1 MDDLSYWLALHK
13 ASGIGPATFSQLFD
27 HYPNPRLLFDTPEAL
42 QQLDLAPAQKSAVQK
57 AIHKPDWKA
66 VEQELLWAEAT
77 ENHILLLTQTD
88 YPELLKQI
96 HSPPPLLFIKGQV
109 SVLNEIQLAM
119 VGSRNPSIDGHETAW
134 QFAHHLAQHGMV
146 ITSGMALG
154 IDAQSHY
161 GALKAQGKSI
171 AVAGTGLDRIY
182 PARHKELA
190 WQLIE
195 HGAIVSEYPLGTG
208 PMKYNFPQR
217 NRIISG
223 LSVGTLVVE
232 AAQKSGSLITAYSA
246 LEQAREVFA
255 IPGSIHNPLS
265 RGCHQLIKS
274 GAKLVETAEDI
285 LEELASLMFASQI
298 NTNNSAAGS
307 HSTNISIDSANKSHK
322 KIQSIDPLLPKIQ
335 QKILKNLGY
344 NPISVDVLTIRSGL
358 SVAEINANLVLL
370 EVEDYIQSHPG
381 RMVSLK
387 SN

>member
-1 MDDLSYWLALHK
+1 
-13 ASGIGPATFSQLFD
+13 
-27 HYPNPRLLFDTPEAL
+27 
-42 QQLDLAPAQKSAVQK
+42 
-57 AIHKPDWKA
+57 
-66 VEQELLWAEAT
+66 
-77 ENHILLLTQTD
+77 
-88 YPELLKQI
+88 
-96 HSPPPLLFIKGQV
+96 
-109 SVLNEIQLAM
+109 M

-161 GALKAQGKSI
+161 GALKAKGKSI

-285 LEELASLMFASQI
+285 LEELASLMFASQS
-298 NTNNSAAGS
+298 NMNNSAAGS
-307 HSTNISIDSANKSHK
+307 NSTNISIAPVNNSHEEY
-322 KIQSIDPLLPKIQ
+322 QSIDPLLPKIQ

-344 NPISVDVLTIRSGL
+344 NPISVDTLTIRSGL

>member
-13 ASGIGPATFSQLFD
+13 APGIGPASFSLLFE
-27 HYPNPRLLFDTPEAL
+27 HYHNPRILFESPETLKSLAL
-42 QQLDLAPAQKSAVQK
+42 SSVQRN
-57 AIHKPDWKA
+57 AIQHAIQTPDWQA
-66 VEQELLWAEAT
+66 VEQELNWSDAP

-96 HSPPPLLFIKGQV
+96 HSPPPILYIKGHV
-109 SVLNEIQLAM
+109 NVLNEIQLAM
-119 VGSRNPSIDGHETAW
+119 VGSRNPTVDGHETAE
-134 QFAHHLAQHGMV
+134 QFAHHLAQQGMV

-154 IDAQSHY
+154 IDAQSHI
-161 GALKAQGKSI
+161 GALKANGKSI
-171 AVAGTGLDRIY
+171 AVAGTGLDRVY
-182 PARHKELA
+182 PARHKDLA

-195 HGAIVSEYPLGTG
+195 NGAIVSEYPLGTG
-208 PMKYNFPQR
+208 PMKHNFPQR

-232 AAQKSGSLITAYSA
+232 AALKSGSLITAYAA

-285 LEELASLMFASQI
+285 LEELSSLMLASREK
-298 NTNNSAAGS
+298 TT
-307 HSTNISIDSANKSHK
+307 HISSSRSQKQD
-322 KIQSIDPLLPKIQ
+322 QSINPLLPKVQ
-335 QKILKNLGY
+335 QKILMNIGY
-344 NPISVDVLTIRSGL
+344 DPISVDTLTLRSGL

-370 EVEDYIQSHPG
+370 EVDDYIQIHPG
-381 RMVSLK
+381 KKVSLK
-387 SN
+387 AD

>member
-13 ASGIGPATFSQLFD
+13 ASGVGSATFSQLFK
-27 HYPNPRLLFDTPEAL
+27 HYPKPKQLFDTPESIRE
-42 QQLDLAPAQKSAVQK
+42 LDLSPTQRTAVQE
-57 AIHKPDWKA
+57 AVLNPDWKA
-66 VEQELLWAEAT
+66 VEQELIWAESP
-77 ENHILLLTQTD
+77 ENHILLQIQSD

-109 SVLNEIQLAM
+109 SVLNEVQLAM
-119 VGSRNPSIDGHETAW
+119 VGSRNPSVDGQETAC

-161 GALKAQGKSI
+161 GALKANGKSI
-171 AVAGTGLDRIY
+171 AVAGTGLDRVY

-195 HGAIVSEYPLGTG
+195 HGAIISEYSLGTG
-208 PMKYNFPQR
+208 PMKHNFPQR

-232 AAQKSGSLITAYSA
+232 AALKSGSLITAYSA

-255 IPGSIHNPLS
+255 IPGSIHNPLA

-285 LEELASLMFASQI
+285 LEELSSLIFASQI
-298 NTNNSAAGS
+298 NPATHSGNNNQTGTTIAPPKQAK
-307 HSTNISIDSANKSHK
+307 DSY
-322 KIQSIDPLLPKIQ
+322 PLLPKVQ
-335 QKILKNLGY
+335 QKILENIGY
-344 NPISVDVLTIRSGL
+344 NPISIDALISRSGL

-370 EVEDYIQSHPG
+370 EVDDYIQSHPG
-381 RMVSLK
+381 GTVSLK
-387 SN
+387 SR

>member
-13 ASGIGPATFSQLFD
+13 GSGIGPAAFSQLFE
-27 HYPNPRLLFDTPEAL
+27 HYPKPQQLFDSPETLRQLELTPV
-42 QQLDLAPAQKSAVQK
+42 QRDAVQQ
-57 AIHKPDWKA
+57 AIKEPYWQA
-66 VEQELLWAEAT
+66 VEQELRWAEAS
-77 ENHILLLTQTD
+77 ENHILLLTQSD

-109 SVLNEIQLAM
+109 KVLNEIQLAM

-134 QFAHHLAQHGMV
+134 QFAHYLAQHGMV

-161 GALKAQGKSI
+161 GALKANGKSI
-171 AVAGTGLDRIY
+171 AVAGTGLDRVY
-182 PARHKELA
+182 PARHKDLA

-195 HGAIVSEYPLGTG
+195 QGAIVSEYPLGTG

-232 AAQKSGSLITAYSA
+232 AALKSGSLITAYSA

-285 LEELASLMFASQI
+285 LEELASLMLASRAGSTTASDTMNI
-298 NTNNSAAGS
+298 SNNSVNSSNEA
-307 HSTNISIDSANKSHK
+307 NI
-322 KIQSIDPLLPKIQ
+322 SIDPLLPKIQ
-335 QKILKNLGY
+335 QKILKNLSFT
-344 NPISVDVLTIRSGL
+344 PISVDTLTQRSGL

-370 EVEDYIQSHPG
+370 EVDDYIQSHPG
-381 RMVSLK
+381 GLFALK
-387 SN
+387 TH